1 MIRHGRRWPLPERL
15 LGWIGAVPPL
25 NHGPLPGPPH
35 IPAYALTGWTRA
47 SSDRLPDRL
56 RFLVA
61 QLAAL
66 RGGCDYC
73 VHFNRHL
80 ALRAGLPVA
89 VVDAVPDYQVAPQFS
104 ETERAALSLAD
115 ALTRF
120 SEAAGGF
127 PAEILVRARCHL
139 PEEQI
144 MALVATVATEH
155 LFDPAT
161 GRLGRDVTGAGG

>member
-1 MIRHGRRWPLPERL
+1 MIRHGRLWPLPERV
-15 LGWIGAVPPL
+15 LGWIGAVPPEA
-25 NHGPLPGPPH
+25 HAPLPGPPH
-35 IPAYALTGWTRA
+35 ISAYAVQHWTRPA
-47 SSDRLPDRL
+47 SDRLPARL

-66 RGGCDYC
+66 RSGCAYC
-73 VHFNRHL
+73 AHYNRHL
-80 ALRAGLPVA
+80 ALRAGLPAATLDV
-89 VVDAVPDYQVAPQFS
+89 VPDYPAAPQFS
-104 ETERAALSLAD
+104 EMERAALTLAD
-115 ALTRF
+115 ALTQF
-120 SEAAGGF
+120 AAAEGGF